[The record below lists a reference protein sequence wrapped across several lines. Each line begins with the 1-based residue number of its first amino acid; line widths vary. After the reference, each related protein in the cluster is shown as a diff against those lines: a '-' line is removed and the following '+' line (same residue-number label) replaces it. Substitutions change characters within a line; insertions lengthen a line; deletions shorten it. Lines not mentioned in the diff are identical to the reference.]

1 MSGQEEIGMRKTRW
15 MGVIENSVK
24 DSHKLNRAQILQY
37 KGKQSIPKQTEGERE
52 REKLKTFG
60 PLKKKRVT
68 LIICLSL

>member
-37 KGKQSIPKQTEGERE
+37 KGKQSIPKQKGSE
-52 REKLKTFG
+52 REKN
-60 PLKKKRVT
+60 
-68 LIICLSL
+68 